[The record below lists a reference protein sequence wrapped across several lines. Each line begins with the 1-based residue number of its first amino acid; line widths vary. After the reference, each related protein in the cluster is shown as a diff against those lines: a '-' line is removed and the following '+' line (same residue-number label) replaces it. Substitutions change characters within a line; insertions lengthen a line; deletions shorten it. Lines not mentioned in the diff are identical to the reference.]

1 MRTAFTVYFEGP
13 FWVGVLESE
22 DEDSLVV
29 ARHVFG
35 AEPGN
40 AELLDFMLN
49 RFHRMPRHE
58 TAALRNAEGRDRPR
72 NPKRILRDAR
82 RDAARPPATKAQAAL
97 SAAREARKSGA
108 KDLRREAREEGAARR
123 FLLHA
128 AKRKEKHRGH

>member
-1 MRTAFTVYFEGP
+1 MRIEFTVYFEGP

-22 DEDSLVV
+22 DEGSLVV

-49 RFHRMPRHE
+49 GFHRMRRQASAAPR
-58 TAALRNAEGRDRPR
+58 RDIAPSGPR
-72 NPKRILRDAR
+72 NPKRLLREAR
-82 RDAARPPATKAQAAL
+82 RDVARPPATKAQAAL
-97 SAAREARKSGA
+97 SASRESQKSESKA
-108 KDLRREAREEGAARR
+108 LRREAREQEDARR

-128 AKRKEKHRGH
+128 GKRKAKHRGY

>member
-1 MRTAFTVYFEGP
+1 MRTVFTVYFEGP

-49 RFHRMPRHE
+49 HFDRMRRHE
-58 TAALRNAEGRDRPR
+58 SAAPRAAAAQDRPR
-72 NPKRILRDAR
+72 NPKRSLREAHRDAVR
-82 RDAARPPATKAQAAL
+82 SPATKAQVAL
-97 SAAREARKSGA
+97 SAVRESQKSET
-108 KDLRREAREEGAARR
+108 KNSRHEAREDENARR

-128 AKRKEKHRGH
+128 TKLKEKHRGR